1 MGCRS
6 VIAVVG
12 LVVGLWS
19 VAARAGDPDAAPSDS
34 DLMFEALKQ
43 WRGESSSDSAA
54 VDRLLAAAKRESR
67 RREESIRHGATST
80 YWRDPFADDPEKL
93 IPVRKEDRDLLDNLR
108 EGSRARAEMVMA
120 QTEAAAARAD
130 AAAARAEAARAERLA
145 ARAEAQAAKR
155 QIAAQ
160 AGCADLGTRTE
171 GRAGRNADSV
181 GSTPSGASADGLP
194 SASRVHRIH
203 SHRHQSR
210 EASVLDPSIA
220 RVERHR
226 GPTPS
231 EQPAPA
237 AVQELPARS
246 SAGWT
251 SADGRGILVVP
262 IEVSIPHARKPAQ
275 LR

>member
-1 MGCRS
+1 MRCRLVFGVLGMVAVSSS
-6 VIAVVG
+6 VG
-12 LVVGLWS
+12 W
-19 VAARAGDPDAAPSDS
+19 AGDGDSAPSDS

-80 YWRDPFADDPEKL
+80 YWRDPYADDPEKL

-120 QTEAAAARAD
+120 QTEAVAARAD
-130 AAAARAEAARAERLA
+130 AVAAKAEAARAERLA

-155 QIAAQ
+155 QAAAGQ
-160 AGCADLGTRTE
+160 VGCADPSTRTE

-181 GSTPSGASADGLP
+181 GSTRSGESAGGQP

-210 EASVLDPSIA
+210 EASVLSPPIA
-220 RVERHR
+220 RVERD
-226 GPTPS
+226 GPSPS
-231 EQPAPA
+231 RDQPAPA
-237 AVQELPARS
+237 AAEPS
-246 SAGWT
+246 NSPPAGWT
-251 SADGRGILVVP
+251 SADDRGILVVP
-262 IEVSIPHARKPAQ
+262 IEVSISHARKSAQ
-275 LR
+275 FR